1 MPRKGKD
8 ERIRKLEEQRARINA
23 EIQRVKDQEERTTE
37 ELGQILRDMYD
48 AAQDGEKS
56 AAILLFGIQYA
67 TTIGKRARK
76 IVQLA
81 GIGDGNSYTTE
92 VNKGMG
98 LARVLARHD
107 DPALLR
113 LIRGEKPP
121 GRDA

>member
-1 MPRKGKD
+1 MKD
-8 ERIRKLEEQRARINA
+8 PE
-23 EIQRVKDQEERTTE
+23 VRTTE

-48 AAQDGEKS
+48 AAEYGEKS

-81 GIGDGNSYTTE
+81 DIGDGNSYTTE
-92 VNKGMG
+92 INKGMG
-98 LARVLARHD
+98 LARVFARHD

-113 LIRGEKPP
+113 LIRGENLP